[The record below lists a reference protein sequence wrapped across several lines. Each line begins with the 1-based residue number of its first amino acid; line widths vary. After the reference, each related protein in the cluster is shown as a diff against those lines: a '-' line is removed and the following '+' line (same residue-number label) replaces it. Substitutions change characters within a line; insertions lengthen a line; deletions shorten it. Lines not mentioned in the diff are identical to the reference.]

1 MPVNKNAFIRYRV
14 IDSLLRTKGFVK
26 TSDIV
31 EKLWDQHDLDVSPRT
46 INKDIQALE
55 TDFLAPIEYDNSQK
69 AYYYPENVAE
79 IFPTLDLQIEE
90 INALTFYAKTL
101 QQYRDF
107 DIFKDF
113 TNAID
118 KIVDAVKIKSRQN
131 EVTDRIKIQPE
142 NFPKFQGSD
151 LIPEIISGFDSNK
164 KFEFIYQKHNSK
176 DSKQHIVTPI
186 LLKEYDHLWYLLAK
200 REGKDYVTT
209 FALDRITEFK
219 ITENKCEDV
228 STFNIDEYYNHA
240 FGIAV
245 PEGNVEDVLLEFV
258 DWRGRYLISAPIHK
272 SQEFVEEKDGK
283 IILRIKVIPF
293 HELHSKILSYGDNVR
308 VLAPESL
315 KLKIKELLQ
324 NTIEKY

>member
-1 MPVNKNAFIRYRV
+1 MPINKNAFIRYRV
-14 IDSLLRTKGFVK
+14 IDTLLRTKDFVK
-26 TSDIV
+26 TSDVV
-31 EKLWDQHDLDVSPRT
+31 EKLWIQHDLEVSSRT

-55 TDFLAPIEYDNSQK
+55 TDFSAPIEYDNSQK

-79 IFPTLDLQIEE
+79 IFPTLDLQVEE

-107 DIFKDF
+107 DVFKDF

-151 LIPEIISGFDSNK
+151 LIPEIISGFDANK
-164 KFEFIYQKHNSK
+164 KFEFIYQKHNST

-219 ITENKCEDV
+219 ITENNCEDV
-228 STFNIDEYYNHA
+228 SGFNAEEYYNHA

-245 PEGNVEDVLLEFV
+245 PEGNVEDVVLEFE

-293 HELHSKILSYGDNVR
+293 HELHSKILSYGDHVR
-308 VLAPESL
+308 VLSPESL

-324 NTIEKY
+324 NTLGKY

>member
-1 MPVNKNAFIRYRV
+1 MPINKNAFIRYRV
-14 IDSLLRTKGFVK
+14 IDTLLRTKDFVK

-31 EKLWDQHDLDVSPRT
+31 EKLWNQHDLEVSPRT

-55 TDFLAPIEYDNSQK
+55 TDFSAPIEYDNSQK

-79 IFPTLDLQIEE
+79 IFPTLDLQEEE

-101 QQYRDF
+101 QQYREF

-118 KIVDAVKIKSRQN
+118 KIVDAVKIKSSQKG
-131 EVTDRIKIQPE
+131 VTDKIKIQPE
-142 NFPKFQGSD
+142 NFPKFQGSG
-151 LIPEIISGFDSNK
+151 LIPEIISGFDKNK
-164 KFEFIYQKHNSK
+164 KFQFNYQRHNSST
-176 DSKQHIVTPI
+176 SKEHVVTPI

-209 FALDRITEFK
+209 FALDRISNF
-219 ITENKCEDV
+219 IVSSSDCEDV
-228 STFNIDEYYNHA
+228 SDFNSDKYYDHA

-245 PEGNVEDVLLEFV
+245 PEGDVEDVLLEFI
-258 DWRGRYLISAPIHK
+258 DWRGRYLLSAPIHK
-272 SQEFVEEKDGK
+272 SQEFVEERDDK

-308 VLAPESL
+308 VLSPDSL
-315 KLKIKELLQ
+315 RIKIKELLQ
-324 NTIEKY
+324 NSLEKY

>member
-1 MPVNKNAFIRYRV
+1 MPINKNAFIRYRV
-14 IDSLLRTKGFVK
+14 IDTLLRNKDFVK
-26 TSDIV
+26 TADIV
-31 EKLWDQHDLDVSPRT
+31 EKLWDQHDLEVSART
-46 INKDIQALE
+46 INKDILVLE
-55 TDFLAPIEYDNSQK
+55 TDFSAPIEYDNSKK
-69 AYYYPENVAE
+69 AYFYPENVAE
-79 IFPTLDLQIEE
+79 IFPSLDLIEEE

-118 KIVDAVKIKSRQN
+118 KIVDAVKIKSSQN

-151 LIPEIISGFDSNK
+151 LIPEIISGFDANK
-164 KFEFIYQKHNSK
+164 KFEFIYQKHNST
-176 DSKQHIVTPI
+176 DSKKHTVTPI

-209 FALDRITEFK
+209 FALDRIKEFK
-219 ITENKCEDV
+219 VTNNNCEDV
-228 STFNIDEYYNHA
+228 SSFNADEYYDHA

-245 PEGNVEDVLLEFV
+245 PDGDVEDVLLEFV
-258 DWRGRYLISAPIHK
+258 DWRGRYLLTAPIHK

-283 IILRIKVIPF
+283 IILKIKVIPF
-293 HELHSKILSYGDNVR
+293 HELHSKILSYGDHVR
-308 VLAPESL
+308 VLSPEPL
-315 KLKIKELLQ
+315 RLRIKELLKK
-324 NTIEKY
+324 TLEKY